1 MRKAIR
7 NPGYAQHVVYWKM
20 CFVGQILVTLPY
32 MTGFARC
39 YFPTWTMVPL
49 FISHVFLLS
58 MIFET
63 IMKFGILSV
72 IKQQLFCFYA
82 GKWETVFSVDKVGFY
97 LLSALFL
104 QYRETGGTRK
114 APFCSFS
121 HFQINYVFNNKQ
133 DSKCFFGQANG
144 FVHINLIHIYGFHC
158 EFEADH
164 V

>member
-20 CFVGQILVTLPY
+20 CFVGQILVTLTY

-49 FISHVFLLS
+49 FIAHVFLLS
-58 MIFET
+58 MIFEN
-63 IMKFGILSV
+63 IMKFEILSV
-72 IKQQLFCFYA
+72 IKQQPFFLCWEVGDSVFYRQSRILFTQCLIS
-82 GKWETVFSVDKVGFY
+82 SVQGNRWDK
-97 LLSALFL
+97 
-104 QYRETGGTRK
+104 K

-121 HFQINYVFNNKQ
+121 HFQIKYVFNNKQ
-133 DSKCFFGQANG
+133 GSKCFFGKANG

-158 EFEADH
+158 EFEADN